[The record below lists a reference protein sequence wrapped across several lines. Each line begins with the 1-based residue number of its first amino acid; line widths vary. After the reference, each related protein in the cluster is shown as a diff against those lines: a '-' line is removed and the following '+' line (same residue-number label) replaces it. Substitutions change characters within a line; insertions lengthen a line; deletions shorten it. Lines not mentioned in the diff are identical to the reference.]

1 MFLAVMISDFI
12 NLISTFDSDSLR
24 DLPEIYSPTIE
35 FEDPINTVQGLD
47 NLYLV
52 FEDLLKVFSEI
63 EIQVKETSST
73 DHTAF
78 VRWLMTYRFRK
89 KKYSIDG
96 VTHLKFDSSGLICK
110 HKDYWD
116 ASFPLYGT
124 FPMLGSLMRGIKKI
138 AAVKIPR

>member
-12 NLISTFDSDSLR
+12 KLISTFDSDSLR
-24 DLPEIYSPTIE
+24 DLPKIYSPTIE

-47 NLYLV
+47 NLYLM

>member
-124 FPMLGSLMRGIKKI
+124 FPMLGSLMRGIKK
-138 AAVKIPR
+138 

>member
-12 NLISTFDSDSLR
+12 KLISTFDSESLR

>member
-1 MFLAVMISDFI
+1 MISDFI
-12 NLISTFDSDSLR
+12 KLISTFDSDSLG
-24 DLPEIYSPTIE
+24 DLPKIYSPTIE

>member
-1 MFLAVMISDFI
+1 MISDFI

>member
-12 NLISTFDSDSLR
+12 KLISTFDSDSLR

-63 EIQVKETSST
+63 EIQVKGTSST

-124 FPMLGSLMRGIKKI
+124 FPLLGSLMRGIKKI

>member
-12 NLISTFDSDSLR
+12 KLISTFDSDSLG
-24 DLPEIYSPTIE
+24 DLPKIYSPTIE

-78 VRWLMTYRFRK
+78 VRWLMTYRFRN

-124 FPMLGSLMRGIKKI
+124 FPMLGS
-138 AAVKIPR
+138 

>member
-12 NLISTFDSDSLR
+12 KLISTFDSDSLR

-96 VTHLKFDSSGLICK
+96 VTHLEFDSSGLICK

>member
-12 NLISTFDSDSLR
+12 KLISTFDSESLR

-47 NLYLV
+47 NLCLV

-63 EIQVKETSST
+63 EIQVKGTSST

>member
-12 NLISTFDSDSLR
+12 KLISTFDSDSLR

-47 NLYLV
+47 NLYLM

-124 FPMLGSLMRGIKKI
+124 FPLLGSLMRGIKKI

>member
-1 MFLAVMISDFI
+1 MISDFI
-12 NLISTFDSDSLR
+12 KLISTFDSDSLR
-24 DLPEIYSPTIE
+24 DLPKIYSPTIE

-47 NLYLV
+47 NLYLM

-124 FPMLGSLMRGIKKI
+124 FPMLGSLMRGIKK
-138 AAVKIPR
+138 

>member
-12 NLISTFDSDSLR
+12 KLISTFDSDSLR

-78 VRWLMTYRFRK
+78 VRWLMTYRFRN

-124 FPMLGSLMRGIKKI
+124 FPLLGSLMRGIKKI

>member
-12 NLISTFDSDSLR
+12 KLISTFDSDSLG
-24 DLPEIYSPTIE
+24 DLPKIYSPTIE

-52 FEDLLKVFSEI
+52 FEDLLKMFSEI
-63 EIQVKETSST
+63 EIQVKETSLT

-78 VRWLMTYRFRK
+78 VRWLMTYQFRK

-124 FPMLGSLMRGIKKI
+124 FPMLGSLMRGIKKM
-138 AAVKIPR
+138 AAVNPPR